1 MPYKRSQMT
10 KVMEVPFSGWF
21 IRLCLLLL
29 AASTLCRADA
39 NSTTQSHPAQDLYQ
53 QLSNVGL
60 DPARVYHIRSATLDR
75 ASLHFTLEDGT
86 IAFTQ
91 DVAGHVTGAFFEGDG
106 EVLLIPPGQ
115 TERSSMILFTGGT
128 ILEEQFETAYFRF
141 NDDTFRELGPFLGP
155 ADNGADFT
163 TRWNESAKAL
173 AQADALRLLV
183 TFSQMLP
190 DAQHPTAN
198 PPSVAKNDRLLHAH
212 LQGRKLGGF
221 DVYYNSLAP
230 EQIWAGQLRT
240 VKEKNFYDVWTSF
253 SINKQS
259 QSSAAVNSPSGEDA
273 AANAIRI
280 SNYRIQAQ
288 VKPPT
293 ELRAEA
299 YLNLQVAQ
307 GGTRTILFELSRF
320 LQVQQVLANG
330 RPVEFI
336 HNQSLDGTQLARKGN
351 DVVAI
356 VFPSPLEAGQQ
367 MELHFSY
374 GGEVIS
380 QAGPGLLYV
389 GERGNWYPNL
399 GMVMSNFD
407 LEFHY
412 PAGWTLLATGKQA
425 PPAATNTSGDSE
437 QVSRWVSDSPIPFA
451 GFNLGKYAHAA
462 VTAQAIP
469 VDVYA
474 TNSVEK
480 TFPKGK
486 PVAPFTPDSGLPKR
500 QLLLETPALVPS
512 PARSVHA
519 VAENAGH
526 AVDFFTKLFGP
537 YPFSG
542 LKITQIP
549 GHVSQGWP
557 GMIFLSTYVFLTD
570 EEKAQIHYSPVEQTM
585 LNLIVAHET
594 AHQWWGDLV
603 SWSGY
608 RDQWLIEALA
618 NYSAMLQLRN
628 QDPVQFRAVLDRYRD
643 DLMVKQESGDLL
655 MDAGPVSLGL
665 RLSCSKF
672 PAGYEAISYGRGTW
686 LLFMLDSMMQDGEH
700 LSGSHRGADTTVE
713 DPFVKTLH
721 QIRNE
726 YAGKTITT
734 QQFVSAFEA
743 NLPLSLHYE
752 GHKSL
757 DWFYES
763 WINGK
768 SIPRFALSK
777 VKFIEIRGKTYV
789 TGTIEEKDAVDDLV
803 TPVPVYALLP
813 RKQIVGQVFVDEQE
827 VQFRLPVPAGAK
839 KIALDPEHV
848 LLTRP

>member
-10 KVMEVPFSGWF
+10 KVMERGF
-21 IRLCLLLL
+21 IRICVLLL
-29 AASTLCRADA
+29 AAATLCRADVD
-39 NSTTQSHPAQDLYQ
+39 SMPQPRPAQDLYQ

-60 DPARVYHIRSATLDR
+60 DPARVYHIRGATLDR
-75 ASLHFTLEDGT
+75 ASLHFTLDDGT

-91 DVAGHVTGAFFEGDG
+91 DVAGQVTGAFFEGDG

-115 TERSSMILFTGGT
+115 MERGSMILFTGGA
-128 ILEEQFETAYFRF
+128 ILEEQFTTAYFRF
-141 NDDTFRELGPFLGP
+141 NDDTFRELGPFLSP
-155 ADNGADFT
+155 ADNGPDFS
-163 TRWNESAKAL
+163 TRWNETAKAL

-190 DAQHPTAN
+190 DAQHPNAA
-198 PPSVAKNDRLLHAH
+198 PASVAKNDRLLHAH

-240 VKEKNFYDVWTSF
+240 VKEQNYYDVWTSF
-253 SINKQS
+253 AVNKQS
-259 QSSAAVNSPSGEDA
+259 QSSAAVNSPSGEDSA
-273 AANAIRI
+273 SSALRI
-280 SNYRIQAQ
+280 SSYRIQAQ

-293 ELRAEA
+293 ELHAEA
-299 YLNLQVAQ
+299 YLHLQVLH
-307 GGTRTILFELSRF
+307 GGMRTVFFELSRF

-330 RPVEFI
+330 HPVEFI

-356 VFPSPLEAGQQ
+356 VFPSPLETGQQ

-412 PAGWTLLATGKQA
+412 PAGWTLLATGKQI
-425 PPAATNTSGDSE
+425 PPAATNTNGDSE
-437 QVSRWVSDSPIPFA
+437 LVSRWVSDSPIPFA
-451 GFNLGKYAHAA
+451 GFNLGKYAHAG

-480 TFPKGK
+480 TFPKEK
-486 PVAPFTPDSGLPKR
+486 DVIPLSPAPGLSKR
-500 QLLLETPALVPS
+500 QLILETPALVPS

-519 VAENAGH
+519 VAENAGR
-526 AVDFFTKLFGP
+526 AVDFFSKLFGP
-537 YPFSG
+537 YPFSA
-542 LKITQIP
+542 LKITQMP

-557 GMIFLSTYVFLTD
+557 GMIFLSTYVFLND
-570 EEKAQIHYSPVEQTM
+570 EEKAQLHYTPVEQTM
-585 LNLIVAHET
+585 INMTVAHET

-618 NYSAMLQLRN
+618 NYSAMLQLRQQN
-628 QDPVQFRAVLDRYRD
+628 PEQFRAVLDRYRD

-672 PAGYEAISYGRGTW
+672 PSGYEAISYGRGTW
-686 LLFMLDSMMQDGEH
+686 LFFMLDSMMQDGER
-700 LSGSHRGADTTVE
+700 LNSPHRAGDAEADG
-713 DPFVKTLH
+713 PFVKTLR

-734 QQFVSAFEA
+734 QELLSVFEA
-743 NLPLSLHYE
+743 ELPASLRYE

-777 VKFIEIRGKTYV
+777 VKFVELRGKTYV
-789 TGTIEEKDAVDDLV
+789 TGTIEEKDAADDLV
-803 TPVPVYALLP
+803 TPVPVYAMLP
-813 RKQIVGQVFVDEQE
+813 RKQIIGQVFVDEHE
-827 VQFRLPVPAGAK
+827 VQFRLPAPAGTK